1 MEWGWKHTDH
11 VQLLLIVKSH
21 SWEGW
26 LLAVSTLSAADASAN
41 SIQVIRNPLNAH
53 YPYLPIITQ
62 PTPICPSSLNCP
74 ICPSLPN
81 LPSSDHCHWICPY
94 LPIITQPAPIYPS
107 SLNLPPSG
115 HRHSTCP
122 CLPITQPAPI
132 WPSSLNLPLSAHH
145 YSTCPLWPSSLNLPT
160 AALPAQCR

>member
-26 LLAVSTLSAADASAN
+26 LLTVSTLSAADASTN

-62 PTPICPSSLNCP
+62 PAPICPSRN
-74 ICPSLPN
+74 LPH
-81 LPSSDHCHWICPY
+81 LPSSDHCHSICPY
-94 LPIITQPAPIYPS
+94 LPIIAQPAPICPASLNLPPSDHRHSTCPYLTIVTQPDPICPS

-115 HRHSTCP
+115 HHHS
-122 CLPITQPAPI
+122 A
-132 WPSSLNLPLSAHH
+132 
-145 YSTCPLWPSSLNLPT
+145 CPLLRCLLNAASSNSCFYYHWVL
-160 AALPAQCR
+160 